1 VVARISQTIME
12 NLIIQNPDELNRIK
26 REISEDGAE
35 KLHVL
40 ADFDRTLTKA
50 FVDGKSIPSLISILR
65 DENYL
70 TPDYPQKA
78 KDLYAKYHSIEIN
91 TNISLEERKKA
102 MKEWWA
108 THFEL
113 LIKSG
118 LNKKDIESVVA
129 SGRIRFREG
138 FADFA
143 DFLKEKNIPLVIMSS
158 SGLGG
163 DPILMCLEKEGKL
176 SDNIYIISNSFEW
189 DKEGKAVAVKG
200 PIIHPMNKDET
211 MLQGFLVFEKIKER
225 KNILLLGDNLGDVGM
240 VEGFDYENLIKVGF
254 LNEAV
259 AESLA
264 EYKKNYDVVILNDS
278 SFDFINKLLREMVK

>member
-1 VVARISQTIME
+1 MVARISQTIME

-200 PIIHPMNKDET
+200 PIIHSMNKDET
-211 MLQGFLVFEKIKER
+211 MLQSFLVFEKIKER
-225 KNILLLGDNLGDVGM
+225 KNILLLGDNLGNVGM

>member
-200 PIIHPMNKDET
+200 PIIHSMNKDET
-211 MLQGFLVFEKIKER
+211 MLQSFLVFEKIKER
-225 KNILLLGDNLGDVGM
+225 KNILLLGGNLGDVGM

>member
-1 VVARISQTIME
+1 MVARISQTIME

-200 PIIHPMNKDET
+200 PIIHSMNKDET
-211 MLQGFLVFEKIKER
+211 MLQSFLVFEKIKER
-225 KNILLLGDNLGDVGM
+225 KNILLLGDNLGNVGM

-278 SFDFINKLLREMVK
+278 SFDFNNKLLREMVK

>member
-1 VVARISQTIME
+1 MVARISQTIME

-200 PIIHPMNKDET
+200 PIIHSMNKDET
-211 MLQGFLVFEKIKER
+211 MLQSFLVFEKIKER

>member
-1 VVARISQTIME
+1 MVARISQTIME

-200 PIIHPMNKDET
+200 PIIHSMNKDET
-211 MLQGFLVFEKIKER
+211 MLQSFLVFEKIKER
-225 KNILLLGDNLGDVGM
+225 KNILLLGGNLGDVGM

>member
-200 PIIHPMNKDET
+200 PIIHSMNKDET
-211 MLQGFLVFEKIKER
+211 MLQSFLVFEKIKER
-225 KNILLLGDNLGDVGM
+225 KNILLLGDNLGNVGM

>member
-1 VVARISQTIME
+1 MVARISQTIME